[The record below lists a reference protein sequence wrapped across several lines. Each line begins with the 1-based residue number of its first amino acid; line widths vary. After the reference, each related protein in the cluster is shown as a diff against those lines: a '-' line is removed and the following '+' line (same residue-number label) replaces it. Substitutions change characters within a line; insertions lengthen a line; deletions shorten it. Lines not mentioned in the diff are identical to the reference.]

1 MTLQKYLRA
10 CKSKYAV
17 IRLSSYQADEVAQ
30 SLSDSPTQFTIEGV
44 DFVILSL
51 EKSAITD
58 LVSYLES
65 IGSGVEF
72 ELTLGSG
79 LVTLLLHSQA
89 KALMEKYNVL
99 HRD

>member
-1 MTLQKYLRA
+1 MGLLNYL
-10 CKSKYAV
+10 CHPESKYAL
-17 IRLSSYQADEVAQ
+17 IRLSSYQADPIAQ
-30 SLSDSPTQFTIEGV
+30 ALTSSPSQLTVDGV
-44 DFVILSL
+44 ELVILSL
-51 EKSAITD
+51 EQSAITS
-58 LVSYLES
+58 LVGYLES